1 MILVIALSGRNSP
14 KERRAAPVAAGMDA
28 NAQRIEE
35 YKRQIDQ
42 EAEKLQ
48 LEKAQLAH
56 TQGFLTGVP
65 NAASADVVSLPP
77 QSMRLPSSPEDDS
90 LQVDQRKREYLSL
103 FASNVAL
110 SYRQETVATPAATKP
125 AESAQAEPPKPQ
137 TGDLNPK
144 TSTGPAE
151 AGVDHAKSKLY
162 RLFEGTVLETVL
174 TNRLDGSFSG
184 PVNCMVTSD
193 IYSHNGQH
201 LLIPQGT
208 RVLGEVRKV
217 DTFGQQ
223 RLAVAFHRLIM
234 PDGYA
239 LNLDKFQG
247 LNQIGETGP
256 ARSGESSL
264 PPGFWRLAGDR
275 RDRGLEPG
283 QHAVRH
289 QRIRRRRLPAGRG
302 KQLVAI
308 VHADS

>member
-1 MILVIALSGRNSP
+1 MTESQDSVPGVQKRTVPPPGLLPRNTQSWVIGGISVLMILVIALSGRNSP

-184 PVNCMVTSD
+184 PVNCMVTTR
-193 IYSHNGQH
+193 H
-201 LLIPQGT
+201 LFAQWP
-208 RVLGEVRKV
+208 
-217 DTFGQQ
+217 
-223 RLAVAFHRLIM
+223 AS
-234 PDGYA
+234 PDS
-239 LNLDKFQG
+239 
-247 LNQIGETGP
+247 
-256 ARSGESSL
+256 ARD
-264 PPGFWRLAGDR
+264 AG
-275 RDRGLEPG
+275 
-283 QHAVRH
+283 
-289 QRIRRRRLPAGRG
+289 AGRG
-302 KQLVAI
+302 AESRYLWPAATRRRVPPA
-308 VHADS
+308 HYAGWLCAEPR